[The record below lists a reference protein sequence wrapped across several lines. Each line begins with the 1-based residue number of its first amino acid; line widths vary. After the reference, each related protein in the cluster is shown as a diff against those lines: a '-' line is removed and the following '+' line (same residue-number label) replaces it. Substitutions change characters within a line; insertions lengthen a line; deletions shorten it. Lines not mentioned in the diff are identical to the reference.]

1 MPRRIPYLHLNLAR
15 KMESSVG
22 LIRRIEVARA
32 KANHLDPD
40 RIRLH
45 DVELAYEL
53 AYLRIFVEWE
63 VFLEEAL
70 SRFMCGFQHS
80 GGMEPLKAGFGYA
93 KRIGDAKNI
102 LLNNKDYI
110 LWHNPDRVIQHAKRI
125 LDGSRFELIVAS
137 AKVSLE
143 NFAAIRHRVAHS
155 QEDAAMKF
163 DRATMVIAGR
173 RYIASR
179 PGRFLRDWN
188 PSTAHPQRWLSTIKD
203 DLLSLA
209 TQICQ

>member
-1 MPRRIPYLHLNLAR
+1 MSRRIPHLHLSLAA

-22 LIRRIEVARA
+22 LLRRIEIARA
-32 KANHLDPD
+32 KANHLDAD
-40 RIRLH
+40 RIKLH

-63 VFLEEAL
+63 VFLEKAL
-70 SRFMCGFQHS
+70 SRFMCGFEHS
-80 GGMEPLKAGFGYA
+80 GGMEPLKTGLGYA
-93 KRIGDAKNI
+93 RRISDAKNA
-102 LLNNKDYI
+102 LLNNRDYI
-110 LWHNPDRVIQHAKRI
+110 LWHNPDKVIQHANRI
-125 LDGSRFELIVAS
+125 LNGSRFEIIIAS
-137 AKVSLE
+137 ARVSLE

-155 QEDAAMKF
+155 QEDAAVKF

-173 RYIASR
+173 RYRASR

-188 PSTAHPQRWLSTIKD
+188 PSVAHPQRWLSTIRD